1 MTISTEPPPGEL
13 LGLEP
18 DPAEKWLQVA
28 RSLGPLVES
37 EAPQGASDTL
47 VTSKVVQ
54 AWKDAGLYRLPRPA
68 RFGGEGLDSVSYL
81 RVAEEIARQDASS
94 GWTFGIHNVGS
105 LYPGLLL
112 TEDAYVELLGP
123 SGDGIACGFGF
134 GKVPGT
140 AQPVDGGYLVQ
151 SEPMPFGSG
160 TQYADRVVS
169 LSFLL
174 DDNGDQVIGDDGSP
188 VVVTAYVDRSHVEWL
203 HNWNAAGLRATG
215 SGHYRVKQH
224 VLEQK
229 WLSSAEGDRASD
241 PMFATG
247 YMAITHMHHAAVAL
261 GMAKRAIEEV
271 AKSANGRR
279 RGDIAALDEHPLFQS
294 EFVRIDSEYR
304 AARAFV
310 FDAFQQIWDAATERR
325 VTDLHTARVEQADL
339 HLHRVLRDI
348 VSTASLWAGSDV
360 IPADGVFA
368 RLNADTAIIVNHLLL
383 GPQQATRIS
392 PQLLQAT
399 LTNPTTKP

>member
-1 MTISTEPPPGEL
+1 
-13 LGLEP
+13 
-18 DPAEKWLQVA
+18 
-28 RSLGPLVES
+28 
-37 EAPQGASDTL
+37 
-47 VTSKVVQ
+47 
-54 AWKDAGLYRLPRPA
+54 
-68 RFGGEGLDSVSYL
+68 
-81 RVAEEIARQDASS
+81 
-94 GWTFGIHNVGS
+94 

-123 SGDGIACGFGF
+123 KGDGIACGFGF
-134 GKVPGT
+134 GKVSGT

-169 LSFLL
+169 MSFLL
-174 DDNGDQVIGDDGSP
+174 DDKGDQVIGDDGSP
-188 VVVTAYVDRSHVEWL
+188 VVVWAYIDTRQVEWL
-203 HNWNAAGLRATG
+203 HDWDAAGLKATG
-215 SGHYRVKQH
+215 SGHYRVKEH
-224 VLEQK
+224 VIEEK
-229 WLSSAEGDRASD
+229 WLSSSEGDRASET
-241 PMFATG
+241 MFGTG

-271 AKSANGRR
+271 AKSGKGRR

-304 AARAFV
+304 AARALV
-310 FDAFQQIWDAATERR
+310 FNAFQEIWDAATEGR

-383 GPQQATRIS
+383 SPHQATKIS

-399 LTNPTTKP
+399 LTDATTNP